1 MKVKYCLGCEVIID
15 SIVTVIH
22 PITKEK
28 TYKDSIIKS
37 HPNHYDFCESC
48 VERRINS
55 NIKYIC
61 YVCNYPFKNSKTH
74 YRLYG
79 NSCKQCNIKVNKKYK
94 NLTKF
99 KKELEYNDEQNN
111 D

>member
-28 TYKDSIIKS
+28 TYKESIIKS
-37 HPNHYDFCESC
+37 HINHVDFCESC
-48 VERRINS
+48 VDRRLNS

-61 YVCNYPFKNSKTH
+61 YVCNTHFKNSKTH

-79 NSCKQCNIKVNKKYK
+79 NSCKTCNVKVNKKYK
-94 NLTKF
+94 NLAKF
-99 KKELEYNDEQNN
+99 RKNLESNMDNN
-111 D
+111 NE